1 MEFVINKII
10 SIDRDAESYR
20 ENINELLRERQKD
33 SEKILEIMREQWEE
47 ESKVLKESIMKEK
60 LSEAEVKVKGIK
72 KETDRDISLINSKY
86 EKNKNEIINDIFNEI
101 VKSI

>member
-33 SEKILEIMREQWEE
+33 SEKILEIMREQWQE

-60 LSEAEVKVKGIK
+60 LNEAGERVKAIK
-72 KETDRDISLINSKY
+72 KEKDRDLSLINSKY
-86 EKNKNEIINDIFNEI
+86 EKNKKEIINDVFNEI
-101 VKSI
+101 VKSV

>member
-60 LSEAEVKVKGIK
+60 LSEAEVKVKAIK
-72 KETDRDISLINSKY
+72 KEKDRDISLINSKY
-86 EKNKNEIINDIFNEI
+86 EKNKNEIINNIFNEI

>member
-33 SEKILEIMREQWEE
+33 SQKILEIMRDQWQE

-60 LSEAEVKVKGIK
+60 LNEAEERVKAIK
-72 KETDRDISLINSKY
+72 KEKDRDVSLINSKY
-86 EKNKNEIINDIFNEI
+86 EKNKKEIINDVFNEI
-101 VKSI
+101 VKSV